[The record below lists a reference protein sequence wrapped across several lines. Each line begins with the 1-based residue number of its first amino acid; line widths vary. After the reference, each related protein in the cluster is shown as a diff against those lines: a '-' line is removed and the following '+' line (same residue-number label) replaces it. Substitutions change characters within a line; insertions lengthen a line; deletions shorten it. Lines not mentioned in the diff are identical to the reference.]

1 MIAVVITPQMF
12 APSACGMMIALGLTL
27 DTHFCATFA
36 VLGTQLTAAMAD
48 HRIVF
53 PARNGKYMM

>member
-12 APSACGMMIALGLTL
+12 APSACGMMIAPGLTF

-36 VLGTQLTAAMAD
+36 VLGTQLTAA
-48 HRIVF
+48 IPITGLYF
-53 PARNGKYMM
+53 PPVMKYMM